1 MLKVPRIAHAY
12 CAGSES
18 IPLPSI
24 AEQHGFMVQS
34 FLVFVKSPSA

>member
-18 IPLPSI
+18 IRLPSI
-24 AEQHGFMVQS
+24 AEQHGSDGFMV
-34 FLVFVKSPSA
+34 